1 MKKEEII
8 LGQIYECHAIG
19 LKKKVTGE
27 IIKKLENSVILCVEE
42 YDRIDHAEVQDK
54 AGKVMAKY
62 SEICSQE
69 VSEYGL
75 IETA

>member
-8 LGQIYECHAIG
+8 LGQTYECHAIG

-42 YDRIDHAEVQDK
+42 YDSIDHAEVQDK

-62 SEICSQE
+62 SEVYPQE
-69 VSEYGL
+69 ASEYCL
-75 IETA
+75 IEIA

>member
-1 MKKEEII
+1 MEKEEII
-8 LGQIYECHAIG
+8 LGQTYECHAIG

-42 YDRIDHAEVQDK
+42 YDSIDHAEVLEK

-62 SEICSQE
+62 SEICNPE
-69 VSEYGL
+69 ISERYL
-75 IETA
+75 IEIA